1 MSRDLFSQESPMRGA
16 SLEPNRVTI
25 VMQAREV
32 LEVYHAHPPVGRFP
46 FRRLVGV
53 YGSGACHDQEGRD
66 AEGIQRLNTTRLS
79 AFPSRDIAV
88 LRGRLHAHPCKL
100 RIIDVAG
107 RRPAQKAPP
116 GRGLSRDETWDRQNP
131 RAPSLQRRVSE
142 LGQRRLMSA
151 SVPTMKWDRT
161 KLAAS
166 SASVGRR

>member
-1 MSRDLFSQESPMRGA
+1 VRGA

-79 AFPSRDIAV
+79 AFPQSRYRRL
-88 LRGRLHAHPCKL
+88 LRA
-100 RIIDVAG
+100 A
-107 RRPAQKAPP
+107 A
-116 GRGLSRDETWDRQNP
+116 
-131 RAPSLQRRVSE
+131 RASLQ
-142 LGQRRLMSA
+142 A
-151 SVPTMKWDRT
+151 
-161 KLAAS
+161 
-166 SASVGRR
+166 